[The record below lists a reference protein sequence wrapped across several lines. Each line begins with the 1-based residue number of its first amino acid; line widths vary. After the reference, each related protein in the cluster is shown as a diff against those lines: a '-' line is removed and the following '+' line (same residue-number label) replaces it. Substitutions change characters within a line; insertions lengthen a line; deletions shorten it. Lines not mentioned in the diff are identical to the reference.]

1 MAVDTVM
8 GMVRDKPVVI
18 FSKSSCCM
26 SYTVKTLIS
35 SYGANPT
42 VYELDEIPGGK
53 AIEGAL
59 IQLGCREAVPVV
71 FIGQRLVGGTN
82 ELMSLQVRGRLVPLL
97 RDAGAIW
104 V

>member
-1 MAVDTVM
+1 MTVDAVM
-8 GMVRDKPVVI
+8 KMIRDKPVVI
-18 FSKSSCCM
+18 FSKTSCCM
-26 SYTVKTLIS
+26 SHTVKTLIS

-42 VYELDEIPGGK
+42 VYELDEISQGGD
-53 AIEGAL
+53 IERAL
-59 IQLGCREAVPVV
+59 IQLGCSVAVPAV

-97 RDAGAIW
+97 REARAIW